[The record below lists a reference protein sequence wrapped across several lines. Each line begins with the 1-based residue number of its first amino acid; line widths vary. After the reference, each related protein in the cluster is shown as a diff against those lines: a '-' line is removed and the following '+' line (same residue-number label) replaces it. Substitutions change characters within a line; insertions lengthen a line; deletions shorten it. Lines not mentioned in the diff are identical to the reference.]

1 MSEHEPPQEIVFRSP
16 QEIVFRVGAR
26 RAVTLSRSDANEI
39 DGRAVERSI
48 QALELHSAI
57 GAGMR
62 TGELAI
68 DDNQVRH
75 ELVLILEAIAE
86 EHELTNGQA
95 DLLEVAGPP
104 LTVQNP

>member
-1 MSEHEPPQEIVFRSP
+1 MGEPSN
-16 QEIVFRVGAR
+16 A
-26 RAVTLSRSDANEI
+26 ASR
-39 DGRAVERSI
+39 
-48 QALELHSAI
+48 HSNFTQPSVL
-57 GAGMR
+57 GCGP
-62 TGELAI
+62 GELAI